1 MSDIFLQG
9 YQPVAIEKIDRF
21 RLSTRY
27 GILNVYSSILL
38 LLIQH
43 FVCFII
49 KTQAKMLV
57 TVTKPGDGSCFPF

>member
-21 RLSTRY
+21 RLSTCN
-27 GILNVYSSILL
+27 GILNVNSSILL
-38 LLIQH
+38 LFIQH

-49 KTQAKMLV
+49 KTLAKMLV
-57 TVTKPGDGSCFPF
+57 T

>member
-21 RLSTRY
+21 RLSTWN
-27 GILNVYSSILL
+27 GILNVNSSILL
-38 LLIQH
+38 LFIQH

-49 KTQAKMLV
+49 KTLAKMLV
-57 TVTKPGDGSCFPF
+57 T

>member
-21 RLSTRY
+21 RLSTWN

-38 LLIQH
+38 LFIQH

-49 KTQAKMLV
+49 KTLAKMLV
-57 TVTKPGDGSCFPF
+57 T

>member
-21 RLSTRY
+21 RLSTCN

-38 LLIQH
+38 LFIQH

-49 KTQAKMLV
+49 KTLAKMLV
-57 TVTKPGDGSCFPF
+57 T

>member
-9 YQPVAIEKIDRF
+9 YQPVAIE
-21 RLSTRY
+21 RLIVFVCQHRMVF
-27 GILNVYSSILL
+27 LNVYSSILVL
-38 LLIQH
+38 SIQH